1 MISDSIAEPK
11 HIEIEGSAT
20 ATAAEKMR
28 RDIEQALAKIVPA
41 KPASLYDPVRYILGA
56 GGKRVR
62 PLLTGLSAKAAGS
75 GPNTSWISAA
85 VAVEL
90 LHTFTLVH
98 DDIMDKAES
107 RRNKPTVHIEYG
119 VDAAILSG
127 DVMIALA
134 LQALSRHA
142 EHSHELVEEFALGFK
157 RVCEGQAF
165 DKEFETRHD
174 ISMDDYREMILLKTS
189 SIFELS
195 AVLGAYAASGRLVE
209 PLRQFARHTG
219 LAFQMLDDL
228 LDLTADHASFGKTIG
243 GDILE
248 GKRTFLYVEAMDQ
261 YSRMTP
267 EEKAL
272 MDRIAAHRA
281 TVLDVPLARNLFE
294 KLGVLATTRSM
305 IQKET
310 ERAQKA
316 LEKVPTQKDRAALVT
331 FSDYLLGRNV

>member
-1 MISDSIAEPK
+1 LISDSIVEPR
-11 HIEIEGSAT
+11 HLEFER

-28 RDIEQALAKIVPA
+28 REIEQALAKIVPST
-41 KPASLYDPVRYILGA
+41 PTSLYDPVRHILGA

-62 PLLTGLSAKAAGS
+62 PILTGLSAKAAGS
-75 GPNTSWISAA
+75 GPNNSWITAA
-85 VAVEL
+85 VAIEL

-107 RRNKPTVHIEYG
+107 RRGKPTVHTEFGI
-119 VDAAILSG
+119 DAAILSG
-127 DVMIALA
+127 DVMVALA
-134 LQALSRHA
+134 LQSLSRHA
-142 EHSHELVEEFALGFK
+142 EHSHELVEEFSLGFR
-157 RVCEGQAF
+157 RVCEGQAY

-228 LDLTADHASFGKTIG
+228 LDLTADHAAFGKTIG

-261 YSRMTP
+261 YARMTP

-272 MDRIAAHRA
+272 MDRIAAHLA
-281 TVLDVPLARNLFE
+281 TVNDIAVARILFE
-294 KLGVLATTRSM
+294 KLGVLETTRSM

-310 ERAQKA
+310 ELAQLA
-316 LEKVPTQKDRAALVT
+316 LEKVPAQKDRAALVA
-331 FSDYLLGRNV
+331 FSDYLLGRNI